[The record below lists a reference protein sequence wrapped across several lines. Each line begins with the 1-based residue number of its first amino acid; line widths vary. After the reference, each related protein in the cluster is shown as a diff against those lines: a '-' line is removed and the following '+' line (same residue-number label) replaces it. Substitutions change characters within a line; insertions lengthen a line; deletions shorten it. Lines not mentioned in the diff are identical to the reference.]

1 MFMGVAMT
9 IKRKASMTSDSVHFH
24 HSYLLYDLNR
34 TNRDYTIANPPQSN
48 YKNLQIRYSDTFD
61 LSWFL
66 TELLSDPV
74 Q

>member
-1 MFMGVAMT
+1 MFMGVAMA
-9 IKRKASMTSDSVHFH
+9 IKRKASMTSDSFHFH
-24 HSYLLYDLNR
+24 HSYPLYDLNR
-34 TNRDYTIANPPQSN
+34 TNRDYAIANPSQSN
-48 YKNLQIRYSDTFD
+48 CKNLQIRYLDTFD